1 MKLPSLTTALVLL
14 LSGQSLLGQWI
25 TESYSLKAGWNG
37 IYLHGDATHLT
48 PAELFKDTAV
58 SQVWRWNPNPN
69 QVQFTSSPAVPSE
82 SSSEWT
88 IWKRDDPEEQKLSA
102 LVGQSAYLVYCDG
115 SATTTVPILQR
126 PLPPA
131 ASWLISGANFLGFPA
146 ATTTQPIMTSYFG
159 SFPKAIE
166 SPAKVFKYI
175 GGELNANNPLQVS
188 AGTERIDRNTAY
200 WFETAVVSDFT
211 APVEYEVPGSNGI
224 AFGRTAT
231 YVTMGVM
238 NRTSSAITLTLKTE
252 TSEPAPDGQTG
263 ITGSVPLTYR
273 TFDSSANSYLE
284 TPVTG
289 SFTVSV
295 PANGRLDL
303 QFGVDRSSM
312 LDRSSTSD
320 SLEALYASFLQ
331 ITDSAGLSNV
341 RMPLSAQA
349 ASSAGLWVGEV
360 SVTHV
365 GSTVPGSPGS
375 TTVRP
380 FPLRMIVHV
389 DANGLARLVSQVFLG
404 PLVSGLNGVTTRES
418 LLHPERKAEALR
430 LVSSQMPL
438 DRVLSGSGSFAV
450 GSSLA
455 YQVVLPFDDPTN
467 PFVHQYHPD
476 HDNRDAD
483 LLPLKTGVESYDIIR
498 DCSFEFTETPPD
510 GSSIT
515 GWGTSVYGGNYS
527 ELIKGLNKKSQNLTT
542 SGTFLFRRLSEIAD
556 IAVD

>member
-1 MKLPSLTTALVLL
+1 MSRPFHLATLILL
-14 LSGQSLLGQWI
+14 LSSQALLAQWKA
-25 TESYSLKAGWNG
+25 ESYTLNGGWNA
-37 IYLHGDATHLT
+37 IYLHGDATHST
-48 PAELFKDTAV
+48 PAELFKNTAV

-69 QVQFTSSPAVPSE
+69 QIQFTSSPATPSE

-102 LVGQSAYLVYCDG
+102 LVGQSAYLVFCDG
-115 SATTTVPILQR
+115 AASTTSSVTLPQR
-126 PLPPA
+126 PLPPTA
-131 ASWLISGANFLGFPA
+131 TWLISGANFLGFPA
-146 ATTTQPIMTSYFG
+146 ATATKPIMTSYFA
-159 SFPKAIE
+159 SFPKATA

-175 GGELNANNPLQVS
+175 GGDLNANNPMQISVS
-188 AGTERIDRNTAY
+188 SERIDRNTAY

-211 APVEYEVPGSNGI
+211 APVEYELPGTSGI

-231 YVTMGVM
+231 YLTMGVM
-238 NRTSSAITLTLKTE
+238 NRTSSALTLTFATE
-252 TSEPAPDGQTG
+252 TSEPAPAGQTG
-263 ITGSVPLTYR
+263 ITGPVPLTYR
-273 TFDSSANSYLE
+273 TFDSMTNSYVE
-284 TPVTG
+284 TPVSG
-289 SFTVSV
+289 SFNVSV

-303 QFGVDRSSM
+303 QFGVDRSQM
-312 LDRSSTSD
+312 SD
-320 SLEALYASFLQ
+320 SSEAIYASFLQ

-341 RMPLSAQA
+341 RMPLSAQL
-349 ASSAGLWVGEV
+349 ASSAGLWIGEV

-375 TTVRP
+375 TTTRP

-389 DANGLARLVSQVFLG
+389 DNNGLSRLLSQVFLG
-404 PLVSGLNGVTTRES
+404 PLASGLTGVTTRES
-418 LLHPERKAEALR
+418 LLHPERKAEAMR

-438 DRVLSGSGSFAV
+438 DRVISGSGSFAV

-476 HDNRDAD
+476 HDNRDPN
-483 LLPLKTGVESYDIIR
+483 LLPLKAGTESYDITR
-498 DCSFEFTETPPD
+498 ECSFEFTETPPD

-527 ELIKGLNKKSQNLTT
+527 ELIKGLNKATQNLTT
-542 SGTFLFRRLSEIAD
+542 SGTFNFRRLSEIGD
-556 IAVD
+556 IAID

>member
-1 MKLPSLTTALVLL
+1 MKLPSLTAALVILL
-14 LSGQSLLGQWI
+14 TGQSLFGQWI
-25 TESYSLKAGWNG
+25 TESYSLNAGWNG
-37 IYLHGDATHLT
+37 VYLHGDATHIT
-48 PAELFKDTAV
+48 PAKLFENTAV

-69 QVQFTSSPAVPSE
+69 QVQFTTSPAVPSE

-88 IWKRDDPEEQKLSA
+88 VWKRDDPEEQKLNS
-102 LVGQSAYLVYCDG
+102 LIGQSAYLIFCEG
-115 SATTTVPILQR
+115 STATTVQIVQR

-131 ASWLISGANFLGFPA
+131 ATWLVSGANFLGFPA
-146 ATTTQPIMTSYFG
+146 ATATKPIMGSYFA
-159 SFPKAIE
+159 SFPQATT

-175 GGELNANNPLQVS
+175 GGELTANNPMQVS
-188 AGTERIDRNTAY
+188 VASERIDRNTAY

-211 APVEYEVPGSNGI
+211 APVEYEVAGTNGI

-238 NRTSSAITLTLKTE
+238 NRTSSAMTLTLATE
-252 TSEPAPDGQTG
+252 TSEPAPAGQTG

-273 TFDSSANSYLE
+273 TFDSSTNNYLE

-303 QFGVDRSSM
+303 QFGVDRSRM
-312 LDRSSTSD
+312 SD
-320 SLEALYASFLQ
+320 SSEALYASFLK

-341 RMPLSAQA
+341 RMPMSAQV
-349 ASSAGLWVGEV
+349 ASSAGLWIGEV

-375 TTVRP
+375 TTTRP

-389 DANGLARLVSQVFLG
+389 DANGVARLLSQVFLG
-404 PLVSGLNGVTTRES
+404 PLASGLSGITTRES
-418 LLHPERKAEALR
+418 LLHPDRKAESMR

-450 GSSLA
+450 GNSLA

-476 HDNRDAD
+476 HDNRDAN
-483 LLPLKTGVESYDIIR
+483 LLPLEAGVESYNITR
-498 DCSFEFTETPPD
+498 ECSFAFTEEPPD

-515 GWGTSVYGGNYS
+515 GWGTSVYGGSYS
-527 ELIKGLNKKSQNLTT
+527 EIIKGLNKTTQNLTT

>member
-1 MKLPSLTTALVLL
+1 MRNPSRTAALILL
-14 LSGQSLLGQWI
+14 LSGQPLLAQWK
-25 TESYSLKAGWNG
+25 TESYVLKGGWNA
-37 IYLHGDATHLT
+37 IYLHGDATYTT
-48 PAELFKDTAV
+48 PAELFKNTTV
-58 SQVWRWNPNPN
+58 SEVWRWNPNPN
-69 QVQFTSSPAVPSE
+69 QIQFTASPAVPSE

-88 IWKRDDPEEQKLSA
+88 IWKRDDEEEQKLSA

-115 SATTTVPILQR
+115 ASTTSSTVEILQR

-131 ASWLISGANFLGFPA
+131 ASWLVSGANFLGFPA
-146 ATTTQPIMTSYFG
+146 ATATKPIMTSYFA
-159 SFPKAIE
+159 SFPKATA
-166 SPAKVFKYI
+166 SPAKIYKYI
-175 GGELNANNPLQVS
+175 GGDLNSNNPLQIS
-188 AGTERIDRNTAY
+188 ASSERIDRNTAY

-231 YVTMGVM
+231 YVTLGVM
-238 NRTSSAITLTLKTE
+238 NRTSSALTLTLKTE
-252 TSEPAPDGQTG
+252 TSESAPSGQTG
-263 ITGSVPLTYR
+263 ITAPVPLTYR
-273 TFDSSANSYLE
+273 SFNSTNNSYLE

-303 QFGVDRSSM
+303 QFGVDRSLM
-312 LDRSSTSD
+312 SD
-320 SLEALYASFLQ
+320 SSEALYASFLQ

-341 RMPLSAQA
+341 RMPMSAQA

-375 TTVRP
+375 TTTRP

-389 DANGLARLVSQVFLG
+389 DEDGLARLLSQVFLG
-404 PLVSGLNGVTTRES
+404 PLASGLTGVTTRES
-418 LLHPERKAEALR
+418 LLHPERKAEAMR

-455 YQVVLPFDDPTN
+455 YQVVLAFDDPSN

-476 HDNRDAD
+476 HDNRDPN
-483 LLPLKTGVESYDIIR
+483 LLPLKTGVESYDITR
-498 DCSFEFTETPPD
+498 ECSFKFTEAPPD
-510 GSSIT
+510 GGSIT
-515 GWGTSVYGGNYS
+515 GWGTSVYGGTYS
-527 ELIKGLNKKSQNLTT
+527 EVIKGLNKTTQNLTT
-542 SGTFLFRRLSEIAD
+542 SGTFNFRRLSEIAD
-556 IAVD
+556 LAVD

>member
-1 MKLPSLTTALVLL
+1 MKISSLIASLIILFN
-14 LSGQSLLGQWI
+14 GQSLLGQWI
-25 TESYSLKAGWNG
+25 TESYNLKAGWNG
-37 IYLHGDATHLT
+37 IYLHGDATHIT
-48 PAELFKDTAV
+48 PAKLFENTAV

-69 QVQFTSSPAVPSE
+69 QVQFTTSPAVPSE

-88 IWKRDDPEEQKLSA
+88 VWKRDDPEEQKLNS
-102 LVGQSAYLVYCDG
+102 LIGQTAYLIFCEG
-115 SATTTVPILQR
+115 SAATTVQISQR

-131 ASWLISGANFLGFPA
+131 ATWLVSGANFLGFPA
-146 ATTTQPIMTSYFG
+146 ATATKPIMTSYFA
-159 SFPKAIE
+159 SFPQATT

-175 GGELNANNPLQVS
+175 GGELTANNPMQVS
-188 AGTERIDRNTAY
+188 VASERIDRNTAY

-211 APVEYEVPGSNGI
+211 APVEYEVAGTNGI

-238 NRTSSAITLTLKTE
+238 NRTSSAITLTLATE
-252 TSEPAPDGQTG
+252 TSEPAPAGQTG
-263 ITGSVPLTYR
+263 VTGPVPLTYR
-273 TFDSSANSYLE
+273 TFDSSTNSYLE
-284 TPVTG
+284 TPVSG
-289 SFTVSV
+289 SFTVTV

-312 LDRSSTSD
+312 SD
-320 SLEALYASFLQ
+320 SSEALYASFLK

-341 RMPLSAQA
+341 RMPMSAQV
-349 ASSAGLWVGEV
+349 ASSAGLWIGEV

-365 GSTVPGSPGS
+365 GSTVPDSPGS
-375 TTVRP
+375 TTTRP

-389 DANGLARLVSQVFLG
+389 DASGAARLLSQVFLG
-404 PLVSGLNGVTTRES
+404 PLTSGLTGITTRES
-418 LLHPERKAEALR
+418 LLHPDRKAEAMR

-438 DRVLSGSGSFAV
+438 DRVLSGSGSLAV
-450 GSSLA
+450 GSTLA

-476 HDNRDAD
+476 HDNRDAN
-483 LLPLKTGVESYDIIR
+483 LLPLTAGVESYNITR
-498 DCSFEFTETPPD
+498 ECSFEFTETPPD
-510 GSSIT
+510 GSSVT

-527 ELIKGLNKKSQNLTT
+527 EIIKGLNKSSQNLTT

>member
-1 MKLPSLTTALVLL
+1 MKLPSLTAALVILL
-14 LSGQSLLGQWI
+14 TGQSLFGQWI
-25 TESYSLKAGWNG
+25 TESYSLNAGWNG
-37 IYLHGDATHLT
+37 VYLHGDATHIT
-48 PAELFKDTAV
+48 PAKLFENTAV

-69 QVQFTSSPAVPSE
+69 QVQFTTSPAVPSE

-88 IWKRDDPEEQKLSA
+88 VWKRDDPEEQKLNS
-102 LVGQSAYLVYCDG
+102 LIGQSAYLIFCEG
-115 SATTTVPILQR
+115 STATTVQIVQR

-131 ASWLISGANFLGFPA
+131 ATWLVSGANFLGFPA
-146 ATTTQPIMTSYFG
+146 ATATKPIMGSYFA
-159 SFPKAIE
+159 SFPQATT

-175 GGELNANNPLQVS
+175 GGELTANNPMQVS
-188 AGTERIDRNTAY
+188 VASERIDRNTAY

-211 APVEYEVPGSNGI
+211 APVEYEVAGTNGI

-238 NRTSSAITLTLKTE
+238 NRTSSAMTLTLATE
-252 TSEPAPDGQTG
+252 TSEPAPAGQTG

-273 TFDSSANSYLE
+273 TFDSSTNNYLE

-303 QFGVDRSSM
+303 QFGVDRSRM
-312 LDRSSTSD
+312 SD
-320 SLEALYASFLQ
+320 SSEALYASFLK

-341 RMPLSAQA
+341 RMPMSAQV
-349 ASSAGLWVGEV
+349 ASSAGLWIGEV

-375 TTVRP
+375 TTTRP

-389 DANGLARLVSQVFLG
+389 DANGAARLLSQVFLG
-404 PLVSGLNGVTTRES
+404 PLASGLSGITTRES
-418 LLHPERKAEALR
+418 LLHPDRKAESMR

-450 GSSLA
+450 GNSLA

-476 HDNRDAD
+476 HDNRDAN
-483 LLPLKTGVESYDIIR
+483 LLPLEAGVESYNITR
-498 DCSFEFTETPPD
+498 ECSFAFTEEPPD

-515 GWGTSVYGGNYS
+515 GWGTSVYGGSYS
-527 ELIKGLNKKSQNLTT
+527 EIIKGLNKTTQNLTT

>member
-1 MKLPSLTTALVLL
+1 MKLPSLTAALVILL
-14 LSGQSLLGQWI
+14 TGESLFGQWI
-25 TESYSLKAGWNG
+25 TESYSLNAGWNG
-37 IYLHGDATHLT
+37 VYLHGDATHIT
-48 PAELFKDTAV
+48 PAKLFENTAV

-69 QVQFTSSPAVPSE
+69 QVQFTTSPAVPSE

-88 IWKRDDPEEQKLSA
+88 VWKRDDPEEQKLNS
-102 LVGQSAYLVYCDG
+102 LIGQSAYLIFCEG
-115 SATTTVPILQR
+115 STATTVQIVQR

-131 ASWLISGANFLGFPA
+131 ATWLVSGANFLGFPA
-146 ATTTQPIMTSYFG
+146 ATATKPIMGSYFA
-159 SFPKAIE
+159 SFPQATT

-175 GGELNANNPLQVS
+175 GGELTANNPMQVS
-188 AGTERIDRNTAY
+188 VASERIDRNTAY

-211 APVEYEVPGSNGI
+211 APVEYEVAGTNGI

-238 NRTSSAITLTLKTE
+238 NRTSSAMTLTLATE
-252 TSEPAPDGQTG
+252 TSEPAPAGQTG

-273 TFDSSANSYLE
+273 TFDSSTNNYLE

-303 QFGVDRSSM
+303 QFGVDRSRM
-312 LDRSSTSD
+312 SD
-320 SLEALYASFLQ
+320 SSEALYASFLK

-341 RMPLSAQA
+341 RMPMSAQA
-349 ASSAGLWVGEV
+349 ASSAGLWIGEV

-375 TTVRP
+375 TTTRP

-389 DANGLARLVSQVFLG
+389 DANGVARLLSQVFLG
-404 PLVSGLNGVTTRES
+404 PLASGLSGITTRES
-418 LLHPERKAEALR
+418 LLHPDRKAESMR

-450 GSSLA
+450 GNSLA

-476 HDNRDAD
+476 HDNRDAN
-483 LLPLKTGVESYDIIR
+483 LLPLEAGVESYNITR
-498 DCSFEFTETPPD
+498 ECSFAFTEEPPD

-515 GWGTSVYGGNYS
+515 GWGTSVYGGSYS
-527 ELIKGLNKKSQNLTT
+527 EIIKGLNKTTQNLTT

>member
-1 MKLPSLTTALVLL
+1 MRNPSRTAALILL
-14 LSGQSLLGQWI
+14 LSGQPLLAQWK
-25 TESYSLKAGWNG
+25 TESYVLKGGWNA
-37 IYLHGDATHLT
+37 IYLHGDATYTT
-48 PAELFKDTAV
+48 PAELFKNTTV
-58 SQVWRWNPNPN
+58 SEVWRWNPNPN
-69 QVQFTSSPAVPSE
+69 QIQFTASPAVPSE

-88 IWKRDDPEEQKLSA
+88 IWKRDDEEEQKLSA

-115 SATTTVPILQR
+115 ASTTSSTVEILQR

-131 ASWLISGANFLGFPA
+131 ASWLVSGANFLGFPA
-146 ATTTQPIMTSYFG
+146 ATATKPIMTSYFA
-159 SFPKAIE
+159 SFPKATA
-166 SPAKVFKYI
+166 SPAKVYKYI
-175 GGELNANNPLQVS
+175 GGDLNSNNPLQIS
-188 AGTERIDRNTAY
+188 ASSERIDRNTAY

-231 YVTMGVM
+231 YVTLGVM
-238 NRTSSAITLTLKTE
+238 NRTSSALTLTLKTE
-252 TSEPAPDGQTG
+252 TSESAPSGQTG
-263 ITGSVPLTYR
+263 ITAPVPLTYR
-273 TFDSSANSYLE
+273 SFNSTNNSYLE

-303 QFGVDRSSM
+303 QFGVDRSLM
-312 LDRSSTSD
+312 SD
-320 SLEALYASFLQ
+320 SSEALYASFLQ

-341 RMPLSAQA
+341 RMPMSAQA

-375 TTVRP
+375 TTTRP

-389 DANGLARLVSQVFLG
+389 DEDGLARLLSQVFLG
-404 PLVSGLNGVTTRES
+404 PLASGLTGVTTRES
-418 LLHPERKAEALR
+418 LLHPERKAEAMR

-455 YQVVLPFDDPTN
+455 YQVVLAFDDPTN

-476 HDNRDAD
+476 HDNRDPN
-483 LLPLKTGVESYDIIR
+483 LLPLKTGVESYDITR
-498 DCSFEFTETPPD
+498 ECSFKFTETPPD
-510 GSSIT
+510 GGSIT
-515 GWGTSVYGGNYS
+515 GWGTSVYGGTYS
-527 ELIKGLNKKSQNLTT
+527 EVIKGLNKTTQNLTT
-542 SGTFLFRRLSEIAD
+542 SGTFNFRRLSEIAD
-556 IAVD
+556 LAVD

>member
-1 MKLPSLTTALVLL
+1 MKLPSLTAALVTLL
-14 LSGQSLLGQWI
+14 TGQSLLGQWI
-25 TESYSLKAGWNG
+25 TESYTLNAGWNG
-37 IYLHGDATHLT
+37 IYLHGDATHIT
-48 PAELFKDTAV
+48 PAKLFENTAV
-58 SQVWRWNPNPN
+58 SQVWRWNPNPD
-69 QVQFTSSPAVPSE
+69 QVQFTTSPAVPSE

-88 IWKRDDPEEQKLSA
+88 VWKRDDPEEQKLNS
-102 LVGQSAYLVYCDG
+102 LIGQSAYLIFCEG
-115 SATTTVPILQR
+115 STATTVQILQR
-126 PLPPA
+126 PMPPA
-131 ASWLISGANFLGFPA
+131 ATWLVSGANFLGFPA
-146 ATTTQPIMTSYFG
+146 ATATKPIMTSYFA
-159 SFPKAIE
+159 SFPQATT

-175 GGELNANNPLQVS
+175 GGELTANNPMQVS
-188 AGTERIDRNTAY
+188 VATERIDRNTAY

-211 APVEYEVPGSNGI
+211 APVEYEVAGTNGI

-238 NRTSSAITLTLKTE
+238 NRTSSAITLTLATE
-252 TSEPAPDGQTG
+252 TSEPAPAGQTG

-273 TFDSSANSYLE
+273 TFDSSTNNYLE
-284 TPVTG
+284 TPVSG

-303 QFGVDRSSM
+303 QFGVDRSRM
-312 LDRSSTSD
+312 SD
-320 SLEALYASFLQ
+320 SSEALYASFLK

-341 RMPLSAQA
+341 RMPMSAQV
-349 ASSAGLWVGEV
+349 ASSAGLWIGEV

-375 TTVRP
+375 TTTRP

-389 DANGLARLVSQVFLG
+389 DANGAARLLSQVFLG
-404 PLVSGLNGVTTRES
+404 PLASGLSGITTRES
-418 LLHPERKAEALR
+418 LLHPDRKAESMR

-450 GSSLA
+450 GSTLA

-476 HDNRDAD
+476 HDNRDAN
-483 LLPLKTGVESYDIIR
+483 LLPLEAGVESYNITR
-498 DCSFEFTETPPD
+498 ECSFAFTEEPPD

-515 GWGTSVYGGNYS
+515 GWGTSVYGGSYS
-527 ELIKGLNKKSQNLTT
+527 EIIKGLNKTTQNLTT

>member
-1 MKLPSLTTALVLL
+1 MKLPSLTAALVILL
-14 LSGQSLLGQWI
+14 TGQSLFGQWI
-25 TESYSLKAGWNG
+25 TESYSLNAGWNG
-37 IYLHGDATHLT
+37 VYLHGDATHIT
-48 PAELFKDTAV
+48 PGELFKNTAV

-69 QVQFTSSPAVPSE
+69 QVQFTTSPAVPSE

-88 IWKRDDPEEQKLSA
+88 VWKRDDPEEQKLNS
-102 LVGQSAYLVYCDG
+102 LIGQSAYLIFCEG
-115 SATTTVPILQR
+115 STATTVQIVQR

-131 ASWLISGANFLGFPA
+131 ATWLVSGANFLGFPA
-146 ATTTQPIMTSYFG
+146 ATATKPIMGSYFA
-159 SFPKAIE
+159 SFPQATT

-175 GGELNANNPLQVS
+175 GGELTANNPMQVS
-188 AGTERIDRNTAY
+188 VASERIDRNTAY

-211 APVEYEVPGSNGI
+211 APVEYEVAGTNGI

-238 NRTSSAITLTLKTE
+238 NRTSSAMTLTLATE
-252 TSEPAPDGQTG
+252 TSEPAPAGQTG

-273 TFDSSANSYLE
+273 TFDSSTNNYLE

-303 QFGVDRSSM
+303 QFGVDRSRM
-312 LDRSSTSD
+312 SD
-320 SLEALYASFLQ
+320 SSEALYASFLK

-341 RMPLSAQA
+341 RMPMSAQV
-349 ASSAGLWVGEV
+349 ASSAGLWIGEV

-375 TTVRP
+375 TTTRP

-389 DANGLARLVSQVFLG
+389 DANGVARLLSQVFLG
-404 PLVSGLNGVTTRES
+404 PLASGLSGITTRES
-418 LLHPERKAEALR
+418 LLHPDRKAESMR

-450 GSSLA
+450 GNSLA

-476 HDNRDAD
+476 HDNRDAN
-483 LLPLKTGVESYDIIR
+483 LLPLEAGVESYNITR
-498 DCSFEFTETPPD
+498 ECSFAFTEEPPD

-515 GWGTSVYGGNYS
+515 GWGTSVYGGSYS
-527 ELIKGLNKKSQNLTT
+527 EIIKGLNKTTQNLTT

>member
-1 MKLPSLTTALVLL
+1 MKISSLIASLFILFN
-14 LSGQSLLGQWI
+14 GQSLLGQWI
-25 TESYSLKAGWNG
+25 TESYNLKAGWNG
-37 IYLHGDATHLT
+37 IYLHGDATHIT
-48 PAELFKDTAV
+48 PAKLFENTAV

-69 QVQFTSSPAVPSE
+69 QVQFTTSPAVPSE

-88 IWKRDDPEEQKLSA
+88 VWKRDDPEEQKLNS
-102 LVGQSAYLVYCDG
+102 LIGQTAYLIFCEG
-115 SATTTVPILQR
+115 SAATTVQISQR

-131 ASWLISGANFLGFPA
+131 ATWLVSGANFLGFPA
-146 ATTTQPIMTSYFG
+146 ATATKPIMTSYFA
-159 SFPKAIE
+159 SFPQATT

-175 GGELNANNPLQVS
+175 GGELTANNPMQVS
-188 AGTERIDRNTAY
+188 VASERIDRNTAY

-211 APVEYEVPGSNGI
+211 APVEYEVAGTNGI

-238 NRTSSAITLTLKTE
+238 NRTSSAITLTLATE
-252 TSEPAPDGQTG
+252 TSEPAPAGQTG
-263 ITGSVPLTYR
+263 VTGPVPLTYR
-273 TFDSSANSYLE
+273 TFDSSTNSYLE
-284 TPVTG
+284 TPVSG
-289 SFTVSV
+289 SFTVTV

-312 LDRSSTSD
+312 SD
-320 SLEALYASFLQ
+320 SSEALYASFLK

-341 RMPLSAQA
+341 RMPMSAQV
-349 ASSAGLWVGEV
+349 ASSAGLWIGEV

-365 GSTVPGSPGS
+365 GSTVPDSPGS
-375 TTVRP
+375 TTTRP

-389 DANGLARLVSQVFLG
+389 DASGAARLLSQVFLG
-404 PLVSGLNGVTTRES
+404 PLTSGLTGITTRES
-418 LLHPERKAEALR
+418 LLHPDRKAEAMR

-438 DRVLSGSGSFAV
+438 DRVLSGSGSLAV
-450 GSSLA
+450 GSTLA

-476 HDNRDAD
+476 HDNRDAN
-483 LLPLKTGVESYDIIR
+483 LLPLTAGVESYNITR
-498 DCSFEFTETPPD
+498 ECSFEFTETPPD
-510 GSSIT
+510 GSSVT

-527 ELIKGLNKKSQNLTT
+527 EIIKGLNKSSQNLTT

>member
-1 MKLPSLTTALVLL
+1 MSRPFHLATLILL
-14 LSGQSLLGQWI
+14 LSSQALLAQWKA
-25 TESYSLKAGWNG
+25 ESYTLNGGWNA
-37 IYLHGDATHLT
+37 IYLHGDATHST
-48 PAELFKDTAV
+48 PAELFKNTAV

-69 QVQFTSSPAVPSE
+69 QIQFTSSPATPSE

-102 LVGQSAYLVYCDG
+102 LVGQSAYLVFCDG
-115 SATTTVPILQR
+115 AASTTSTVTLPQR
-126 PLPPA
+126 PLPPTA
-131 ASWLISGANFLGFPA
+131 TWLISGANFLGFPA
-146 ATTTQPIMTSYFG
+146 ATATKPIMTSYFA
-159 SFPKAIE
+159 SFPKATA

-175 GGELNANNPLQVS
+175 GGDLNANNPMQISVS
-188 AGTERIDRNTAY
+188 SERIDRNTAY

-211 APVEYEVPGSNGI
+211 APVEYELPGTSGI

-231 YVTMGVM
+231 YLTMGVM
-238 NRTSSAITLTLKTE
+238 NRTSSALTLTFATE
-252 TSEPAPDGQTG
+252 TSEPAPAGQTG
-263 ITGSVPLTYR
+263 ITGPVPLTYR
-273 TFDSSANSYLE
+273 TFDSMTNSYVE
-284 TPVTG
+284 TPVSG
-289 SFTVSV
+289 SFNVSV

-303 QFGVDRSSM
+303 QFGVDRSQM
-312 LDRSSTSD
+312 SD
-320 SLEALYASFLQ
+320 SSEAIYASFLQ

-341 RMPLSAQA
+341 RMPLSAQL
-349 ASSAGLWVGEV
+349 ASSAGLWIGEV

-375 TTVRP
+375 TTTRP

-389 DANGLARLVSQVFLG
+389 DNNGLSRLLSQVFLG
-404 PLVSGLNGVTTRES
+404 PLASGLTGVTTRES
-418 LLHPERKAEALR
+418 LLHPERKAEAMR

-438 DRVLSGSGSFAV
+438 DRVISGSGSFAV

-476 HDNRDAD
+476 HDNRDPN
-483 LLPLKTGVESYDIIR
+483 LLPLKAGTESYDITR
-498 DCSFEFTETPPD
+498 ECSFEFTETPPD

-527 ELIKGLNKKSQNLTT
+527 ELIKGLNKATQNLTT
-542 SGTFLFRRLSEIAD
+542 SGTFNFRRLSEIGD
-556 IAVD
+556 IAID

>member
-1 MKLPSLTTALVLL
+1 MKISSLIASLFILFN
-14 LSGQSLLGQWI
+14 GQSLLGQWI
-25 TESYSLKAGWNG
+25 TESYNLKAGWNG
-37 IYLHGDATHLT
+37 IYLHGDATHIS
-48 PAELFKDTAV
+48 PAKLFENTAV

-69 QVQFTSSPAVPSE
+69 QVQFTTSPAVPSE

-88 IWKRDDPEEQKLSA
+88 VWKRDDPEEQKLNS
-102 LVGQSAYLVYCDG
+102 LIGQTAYLIFCEG
-115 SATTTVPILQR
+115 SAATTVQISQR

-131 ASWLISGANFLGFPA
+131 ATWLVSGANFLGFPA
-146 ATTTQPIMTSYFG
+146 ATATKPIMTSYFA
-159 SFPKAIE
+159 SFPQATT

-175 GGELNANNPLQVS
+175 GGELTANNPMQVS
-188 AGTERIDRNTAY
+188 VASERIDRNTAY

-211 APVEYEVPGSNGI
+211 APVEYEVAGTNGI

-238 NRTSSAITLTLKTE
+238 NRTSSAITLTLATE
-252 TSEPAPDGQTG
+252 TSEPAPAGQTG
-263 ITGSVPLTYR
+263 VTGPVPLTYR
-273 TFDSSANSYLE
+273 TFDSSTNSYLE
-284 TPVTG
+284 TPVSG
-289 SFTVSV
+289 SFTVTV

-312 LDRSSTSD
+312 SD
-320 SLEALYASFLQ
+320 SSEALYASFLK

-341 RMPLSAQA
+341 RMPMSAQV
-349 ASSAGLWVGEV
+349 ASSAGLWIGEV

-365 GSTVPGSPGS
+365 GSTVPDSPGS
-375 TTVRP
+375 TTTRP

-389 DANGLARLVSQVFLG
+389 DASGAARLLSQVFLG
-404 PLVSGLNGVTTRES
+404 PLTSGLTGITTRES
-418 LLHPERKAEALR
+418 LLHPDRKAEAMR

-438 DRVLSGSGSFAV
+438 DRVLSGSGSLAV
-450 GSSLA
+450 GSTLA

-476 HDNRDAD
+476 HDNRDAN
-483 LLPLKTGVESYDIIR
+483 LLPLTAGVESYNITR
-498 DCSFEFTETPPD
+498 ECSFEFTETPPD
-510 GSSIT
+510 GSSVT

-527 ELIKGLNKKSQNLTT
+527 EIIKGLNKSSQNLTT

>member
-1 MKLPSLTTALVLL
+1 MKILSLIVPLIILFN
-14 LSGQSLLGQWI
+14 GQSLLGQWI
-25 TESYSLKAGWNG
+25 TESYTLNAGWNG
-37 IYLHGDATHLT
+37 IYLHGDATHIT
-48 PAELFKDTAV
+48 PAKLFENTAV

-69 QVQFTSSPAVPSE
+69 QVQFTTSPAVPSE

-88 IWKRDDPEEQKLSA
+88 VWKRDDPEEQKLNS
-102 LVGQSAYLVYCDG
+102 LIGQTAYLIFCEG
-115 SATTTVPILQR
+115 SAATTIKILQR

-131 ASWLISGANFLGFPA
+131 ATWLVSGANFLGFPA
-146 ATTTQPIMTSYFG
+146 ATPTKPIMSSYFA
-159 SFPKAIE
+159 SFPQATT

-175 GGELNANNPLQVS
+175 GGELNANNPMQVS
-188 AGTERIDRNTAY
+188 VASERIDRNTAY

-211 APVEYEVPGSNGI
+211 APVEYEVAGTNGI

-238 NRTSSAITLTLKTE
+238 NRTSSAITLTLATE
-252 TSEPAPDGQTG
+252 TSEPAPAGQTG
-263 ITGSVPLTYR
+263 ITSPVPLTYR
-273 TFDSSANSYLE
+273 TFDSSTNSYLE
-284 TPVTG
+284 TPVSG

-303 QFGVDRSSM
+303 QFGVDRSRM
-312 LDRSSTSD
+312 SD
-320 SLEALYASFLQ
+320 SSEALYASFLR

-341 RMPLSAQA
+341 RMPMSAQV
-349 ASSAGLWVGEV
+349 ASSAGLWIGEV

-375 TTVRP
+375 TTTRP

-389 DANGLARLVSQVFLG
+389 DANGAARLLSQVFLG
-404 PLVSGLNGVTTRES
+404 PLASGLSGITTRES
-418 LLHPERKAEALR
+418 LLHPDRKAEAMR

-450 GSSLA
+450 GSILA

-476 HDNRDAD
+476 HDNRDAN
-483 LLPLKTGVESYDIIR
+483 LLPLKAGVESYNITR
-498 DCSFEFTETPPD
+498 ECSFEFTETPPD
-510 GSSIT
+510 GSSVT

-527 ELIKGLNKKSQNLTT
+527 EIIKGLNKPSQNLTT